1 MESHDHKCHSSE
13 YKITDSRL
21 YVVGSRQGK
30 EKYSQPTTCYLQ
42 STKNSLLSTNNGVA
56 LVAALMISLSV
67 MLLIVST
74 LYFVLHSTSISGAG
88 KRYATASEAADGAVE
103 VMKDTINLIIM
114 GEPVSSLPIVDSS
127 PPCLVDSVLN
137 ERTSCTTTL
146 TLPGNSLFSDY
157 SAQITVMRLYAS
169 SPPGSRLDF
178 PLAGGGAPTTAVYF
192 RINTIVKGPGSTRA
206 ETSALY
212 RYVL

>member
-1 MESHDHKCHSSE
+1 MESHD
-13 YKITDSRL
+13 TD
-21 YVVGSRQGK
+21 YCTKKPEIK
-30 EKYSQPTTCYLQ
+30 EER
-42 STKNSLLSTNNGVA
+42 GVA

-74 LYFVLHSTSISGAG
+74 VYFVLHSTSISGAG

-103 VMKDTINLIIM
+103 VMKDSIHPIIM
-114 GEPVSSLPIVDSS
+114 AEPVSSLPIVDSS
-127 PPCLVDSVLN
+127 PPCLVDSVLS
-137 ERTSCTTTL
+137 EGTSCTTTL
-146 TLPGNSLFSDY
+146 TLPGSSLFSDY
-157 SAQITVMRLYAS
+157 NAQITVMRLYTS
-169 SPPGSRLDF
+169 SLPGSRLDF

-192 RINTIVKGPGSTRA
+192 RINTLVKGPGGARA

>member
-1 MESHDHKCHSSE
+1 MESDDHKCYTKKSE
-13 YKITDSRL
+13 I
-21 YVVGSRQGK
+21 K
-30 EKYSQPTTCYLQ
+30 EER
-42 STKNSLLSTNNGVA
+42 GVA

-74 LYFVLHSTSISGAG
+74 VYFVLHSTSISGAG

-114 GEPVSSLPIVDSS
+114 GETVSSLPIVDPSS
-127 PPCLVDSVLN
+127 PCLVDSVLN
-137 ERTSCTTTL
+137 EQISCTTTL
-146 TLPGNSLFSDY
+146 TLPGSSLFSDY
-157 SAQITVMRLYAS
+157 NAQITVMRLYAS
-169 SPPGSRLDF
+169 WLPGSRLEF
-178 PLAGGGAPTTAVYF
+178 ARAGGGAPTTAVYF